1 MTKEKQAMPTEV
13 VTDQNNLEGKAAT
26 VASDD
31 PFDLTKLRLK
41 QDFVETAGVKRV
53 YMTVPV
59 GKPGAQDFIRVHSD
73 PAYRASLAVIV
84 LREDRDETYLLL
96 PDIARELP

>member
-1 MTKEKQAMPTEV
+1 M
-13 VTDQNNLEGKAAT
+13 
-26 VASDD
+26 ASDD

-59 GKPGAQDFIRVHSD
+59 GKPGHKTLSVFTQIR
-73 PAYRASLAVIV
+73 P
-84 LREDRDETYLLL
+84 
-96 PDIARELP
+96 IARLSP